1 MVGQPWVIP
10 EQPYMTYSKTMNIT
24 SVNYHFEVDARRVQA
39 AALLEGQAAGNLSN
53 GKKGRRHRKKKK
65 NKEEKKFFPHAPHYF
80 FKKNKEHIICYVCGW
95 PV

>member
-1 MVGQPWVIP
+1 MA
-10 EQPYMTYSKTMNIT
+10 YSKAMNIT
-24 SVNYHFEVDARRVQA
+24 SANDHFEVDARRVQA

-65 NKEEKKFFPHAPHYF
+65 NKEEKKFFPHAPHHF